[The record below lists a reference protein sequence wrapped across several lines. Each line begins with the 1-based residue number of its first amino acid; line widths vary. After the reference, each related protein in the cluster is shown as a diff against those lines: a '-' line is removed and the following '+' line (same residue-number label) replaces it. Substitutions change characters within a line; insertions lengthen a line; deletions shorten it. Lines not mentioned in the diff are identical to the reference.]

1 MSVYNLILGAP
12 KKVTFDDLLFSAEN
26 RNVINQIIKEHHYL
40 DELQKYGLTVD
51 NKILLYGYSGCGKT
65 STAIAIAH
73 AMGKPI
79 NILNLS
85 TLVSS
90 KLGETASNLKAIF
103 DKVVREKSV
112 LFLDEFDQIGK
123 MRLGDEKDSS
133 SGEMRRV
140 VNTLIQLIDYFPADC
155 LLICATNYYELIDAA
170 LLRRFQL
177 RLKYEMPSEQELDVY
192 YQKILQPFPAH
203 LHTIV
208 PRYGISYAEARD
220 YVHTLMKSKIIAEL
234 ESKIP
239 VDIGS

>member
-12 KKVTFDDLLFSAEN
+12 KKVTFDDLLFSTEN
-26 RNVINQIIKEHHYL
+26 RDIISQIIKEHHYI

-65 STAIAIAH
+65 STAIAIAN
-73 AMGKPI
+73 AMDRPL

-103 DKVVREKSV
+103 DKVAREKSI

-123 MRLGDEKDSS
+123 MRIADEKDSS

-155 LLICATNYYELIDAA
+155 LLICATNYYDLIDAA

-192 YQKILQPFPAH
+192 YQKILQPFPMH
-203 LHTIV
+203 LHDIA
-208 PRYGISYAEARD
+208 PRYDISYAEARD
-220 YVHTLMKSKIIAEL
+220 YVHTLMKSRIIAEL
-234 ESKIP
+234 ESKVL
-239 VDIGS
+239 VDVEH